1 LISSFPED
9 DEIKDEEEE
18 WSTLK
23 KPSQYASKSMN
34 RKDDYQ
40 QTSSRPITALFPQ
53 QGPTQQDRKPVPAS
67 RFSKITVFQPPTRPA
82 QPTNSYTIAAIP
94 NGARK
99 IDQQQQQQYQV
110 DEMQW
115 TGTPRRNME
124 LQNPK
129 PKDLSYLRTAEAAR
143 PDPGEDWKNEWKG
156 QKVKRDIS
164 NNSLGGYALKK
175 DIKRGE
181 VDGQGRAFR
190 M

>member
-1 LISSFPED
+1 LNSSFPED
-9 DEIKDEEEE
+9 DDVKEEEEE

-23 KPSQYASKSMN
+23 KQSRYASKSMN
-34 RKDDYQ
+34 RKDDYSQ
-40 QTSSRPITALFPQ
+40 SSSRPTTALFPQ
-53 QGPTQQDRKPVPAS
+53 QGPAQQDREPVPAS
-67 RFSKITVFQPPTRPA
+67 RYSKLTVFQPPTRPA
-82 QPTNSYTIAAIP
+82 QQSTGYTIAAIP

-99 IDQQQQQQYQV
+99 IDQQQYQV

-124 LQNPK
+124 LHNPK

-143 PDPGEDWKNEWKG
+143 PDPGEDWRNEWKG
-156 QKVKRDIS
+156 QKAKKDIS

-175 DIKRGE
+175 DVKRGE